1 MAIRLVVASALL
13 VAGCASQPASR
24 PESVAAVAAATP
36 AATKAPAP
44 AANQVAT
51 VQEARKAGYKIV
63 NEDGKTL
70 YCREQLKTGSNL
82 RKETICLTEKELE
95 TARAASQRNLEQMQ
109 RRIPPPHGT

>member
-1 MAIRLVVASALL
+1 MGIRLLVVSALL
-13 VAGCASQPASR
+13 ASGCASQP
-24 PESVAAVAAATP
+24 ESVAAAAAVPP
-36 AATKAPAP
+36 ATTKTQAPP
-44 AANQVAT
+44 ANRVAT

-109 RRIPPPHGT
+109 KRIPPPHGT